1 VTVTFEIPSLSSIEP
16 IVTLRLFLLLR
27 FTQYVVETYLSWTNR
42 TWWSN
47 RTRQAEAAEILGIS
61 PADMQKTVAY
71 SGDRYNLAR
80 ISACAGIL
88 AALTFIGFGGLGWV
102 EDTAQQANEVLG
114 GGSIIEGLLFI
125 GILTLLSQLL
135 SLPFAV
141 YSTFVIEERYG
152 YNKQTVS
159 GFVSDLLKGLVLGMI
174 LGSIILSV
182 ILWIMESMG
191 ASWWIYAWAA
201 LTVFSLMTAW
211 IYPSILAPLFNKFTP
226 LEEGELKRAILSLAD
241 KTGFKAD
248 GLFVMDASKRSGHAN
263 AYFTGIFGKKR
274 IVLFDT
280 LVNSMNT
287 KEVTAVLAHE
297 LGHFKLHHVR
307 TGMIRG
313 LIFSF
318 IIFAGIGAMLGSKN
332 FYLGFG
338 LTGVSNYGGLVVFSL
353 WFGLIEFYLQPLQ
366 TWFSRRNEFAADDFA
381 KKTLGSGL
389 DLVSALKKLREKSS
403 IMPIA
408 HPLYSAMYYSHPPML
423 ERIKTLETAT

>member
-1 VTVTFEIPSLSSIEP
+1 MTFELPSLSSIEP
-16 IVTLRLFLLLR
+16 IMTLRIFLMLR
-27 FTQYVVETYLSWTNR
+27 LTQHVVETWLARANR
-42 TWWSN
+42 SWWSDK
-47 RTRQAEAAEILGIS
+47 TRQDDAAEILGIS
-61 PADMQKTVAY
+61 AADMQKTVAY

-80 ISACAGIL
+80 ISASVGIM
-88 AALTFIGFGGLGWV
+88 ATFLFLGFGGLGWV
-102 EDTAQQANEVLG
+102 EDTARMTNDFIEG
-114 GGSIIEGLLFI
+114 GVIIEGLLFI
-125 GILTLLSQLL
+125 GILTILSQLL

-152 YNKQTVS
+152 YNKQTAV
-159 GFVSDLLKGLVLGMI
+159 GFASDLLKGLALGMI
-174 LGSIILSV
+174 LGVVILSV

-226 LEEGELKRAILSLAD
+226 LEEGELKRAILSLSD

>member
-1 VTVTFEIPSLSSIEP
+1 MTFELPALTAIAP
-16 IVTLRLFLLLR
+16 ITVLRAFLLLR
-27 FTQYVVETYLSWTNR
+27 LLQHIIETWLARSNR
-42 TWWSN
+42 TWWGNVSH
-47 RTRQAEAAEILGIS
+47 QDEAAKILGIT
-61 PADMQKTVAY
+61 AEDMKKTVAY
-71 SGDRYNLAR
+71 SSDRYNLSRFNAML
-80 ISACAGIL
+80 GIIATIL
-88 AALTFIGFGGLGWV
+88 FIGYGGLGWAA
-102 EDTAQQANEVLG
+102 DIARGANENLNG
-114 GGSIIEGLLFI
+114 GTITEGLLFI
-125 GILTLLSQLL
+125 GLLLLLSQIL
-135 SLPFAV
+135 SLPSAL

-152 YNKQTVS
+152 YNKQTVKS
-159 GFVSDLLKGLVLGMI
+159 FFVDLTKGLI
-174 LGSIILSV
+174 LGVIMGGIILSV

-191 ASWWIYAWAA
+191 QIWWLYAWAA
-201 LTVFSLMTAW
+201 LAIFSLLTAW
-211 IYPSILAPLFNKFTP
+211 IYPSLLAPLFNKFTP
-226 LEEGELKRAILSLAD
+226 LEEGELKSEILSLAE
-241 KTGFKAD
+241 KVGFRTD

-263 AYFTGIFGKKR
+263 AYFTGVFGKKR

-313 LIFSF
+313 LIFSL
-318 IIFAGIGAMLGSKN
+318 IIFAGIGMMLSSKN
-332 FYLGFG
+332 FYLAFG
-338 LTGVSNYGGLVVFSL
+338 LSNVSNHGGLVVFSL

-381 KKTLGSGL
+381 KATLGSGA

-423 ERIKTLETAT
+423 ERIKTLGTSG